1 MSNIVGEKFEG
12 FVKNQIQ
19 IRQKLLGKGLNSNN
33 LSNQDLNIINNR
45 NAWLKL
51 ASSVEIGGDAD
62 SKNDAANITIASNA
76 DLQTSEGTDS
86 VYTSEGEQRLRDIG
100 LSNTGEFTGVQ
111 LAKKSILFNTL
122 SELKEDKYNFR
133 SGINPFKS
141 IWNDSSYGLGGNEFG
156 MVPAPGLV
164 SAKIDTKNRGSLRG
178 AEIEIIAYN
187 KFQFELIELLYLRLG
202 FTMMLEWGWDK
213 YKANDNTFKKV
224 GNTLIEK
231 EWFKDSALTQ
241 LGMMKLIQEER
252 SRYDG
257 NYDGFFG
264 KVSNFSWDFAPNGT
278 YNITL
283 KLISVGDVIES
294 LKVNTVAQQLT
305 TSLIKDDIR
314 GAYGDDNITTE
325 EWYTTSAENWQK
337 TDSFNINLEDLVD
350 EANSSIISQ
359 AGSSIFGQRL
369 YTDLLN
375 VSLWNQK
382 TPTEY
387 YNLAYSYGKVQVYT
401 DSDNNKK
408 YSNNTKY
415 QYYMTVGKFLEYVEA
430 IIVPGLKMRGE
441 ALDSILK
448 VDVNEDE
455 SICAAY
461 PLQCSLDPRVCLI
474 NPDTDYDNIFS
485 DSIEY
490 TYKNTVKRP
499 LYLTE
504 QLKQF
509 IQKEEICDVGTVMY
523 GSLLNIYL
531 NYELIGS
538 HLKKSSD
545 KKGNLNLFKFL
556 EGIFDDVNVAL
567 GGQNN
572 LTVTLKDDVYI
583 TITEQNP
590 IPGIQHTKFK
600 KLVATKDDPVDFNLY
615 GFNSSAGSFV
625 TDFGF
630 ETKITPDLASM
641 ISIGA
646 AAGNSNIK
654 NYDATAFSKWNNGL
668 KDRYSQEYIDP
679 SFTLAS
685 INTFSNA
692 TAYKFITTEEVKVLY
707 NAFDN
712 SYQAKNADKILVL
725 EDGEITQQQA
735 DVEDISLPSTAAGLT
750 ANGRR
755 RVTSSPVVNQPT
767 PYNMLWAE
775 YLDWVSGIKKAQ
787 FAKTADTYQ
796 TREEAKEKAQGNYL
810 FWLVMQWG
818 GVYYQNGT
826 RLFGSSFYE
835 KYVNMIDSNISQGK
849 AAWKSFINDFHQ
861 QVFQTTGQPSNTI
874 GFIPIDMSLKCDGI
888 SGIKIYNGLNVNQEY
903 LPPAYP
909 TALNFIIKSLDHDIS
924 DNSWSTS
931 LGTMSVPHIE
941 PTGSYK
947 AILDLNGFI
956 GDIASGG
963 GGSSSD
969 EWTGATPN
977 GDLLKR
983 RTSHIFD
990 FQIKGNEHKNGG
1002 DITKLTADATIAL
1015 FQELEDVTEDFDGE
1029 NNWQFR
1035 ITAGNDQWHHNNSP
1049 NSNHTRGW
1057 KIDFTYEA
1065 IDKEDYPNTN
1075 ENTQYIYEVLLLL
1088 GEFKKP
1094 TKSLWEK
1101 YGFNFA
1107 RKGRYAGYP
1116 LVDRSA
1122 YDFNQKYPFKV
1133 KDEYNNPASVAN
1145 GPHFDIEFINQ
1156 TEQWDKNQ
1164 EKIIQRI
1171 DAPVSS
1177 QNTDLFANAAG
1188 FQMTMEE

>member
-76 DLQTSEGTDS
+76 NLQTSEGTDS

-231 EWFKDSALTQ
+231 EWFKDSSLTQ

-305 TSLIKDDIR
+305 TRLIKDEIR
-314 GAYGDDNITTE
+314 GAYGDDNITQE
-325 EWYTTSAENWQK
+325 KWYTGTAETLQK
-337 TDSFNINLEDLVD
+337 KNSFNINLEDLVD

-359 AGSSIFGQRL
+359 AGSSIFGQKL

-375 VSLWNQK
+375 KEMWEQD

-387 YNLAYSYGKVQVYT
+387 YNLAYSYGKAQVYI
-401 DSDNNKK
+401 DSDNNF
-408 YSNNTKY
+408 SFANNTKY

-461 PLQCSLDPRVCLI
+461 PLQCSLDPKVCLI

-485 DSIEY
+485 DEISLNSQ
-490 TYKNTVKRP
+490 KNTVKRP

-504 QLKQF
+504 QLKKF
-509 IQKEEICDVGTVMY
+509 INKEEIANVGTVMY

-556 EGIFDDVNVAL
+556 EGIFDEVNVAL

-572 LTVTLKDDVYI
+572 LTVTLRDDVYI

-590 IPGIQHTKFK
+590 IPGIENIKKFEG
-600 KLVATKDDPVDFNLY
+600 LIVTKDTPVDFNLY

-685 INTFSNA
+685 TNTLSNA
-692 TAYKFITTEEVKVLY
+692 TAYKFITTEEVEVLY

-712 SYQAKNADKILVL
+712 TSPSQNTGERLMTNQAVDSSLITINKATQDQVNANAI
-725 EDGEITQQQA
+725 
-735 DVEDISLPSTAAGLT
+735 PSTAAGLT

-755 RVTSSPVVNQPT
+755 KVTSSPVVNQT
-767 PYNMLWAE
+767 PPYSMLWFE
-775 YLDWVSGIKKAQ
+775 YLNWVSDIKKAQ

-826 RLFGSSFYE
+826 SIYGSSYFE

-849 AAWKSFINDFHQ
+849 AAWTSFINNFHQ
-861 QVFQTTGQPSNTI
+861 QVFQATGQPSNTI

-956 GDIASGG
+956 GDVASGG
-963 GGSSSD
+963 GSSTAN
-969 EWTGATPN
+969 EFTGPTPN
-977 GDLLKR
+977 GDFLKR
-983 RTSHIFD
+983 KTGGIAD

-1002 DITKLTADATIAL
+1002 DITKLTAEATVAL
-1015 FQELEDVTEDFDGE
+1015 FKELEDVTEGGGGI
-1029 NNWQFR
+1029 NNWRFR
-1035 ITAGNDQWHHNNSP
+1035 MTAGNDQWHHNNSP
-1049 NSNHTRGW
+1049 NSNHTKGW

-1065 IDKEDYPNTN
+1065 SDKEEYPNTN
-1075 ENTQYIYEVLLLL
+1075 ENTQYIYEVLLFL
-1088 GEFKKP
+1088 GQGTKP

-1101 YGFNFA
+1101 YGYTFRNPTGNPDNTDF
-1107 RKGRYAGYP
+1107 
-1116 LVDRSA
+1116 SA
-1122 YDFNQKYPFKV
+1122 ISFHEKYPFKV
-1133 KDEYNNPASVAN
+1133 KDKYNNPASVAN
-1145 GPHFDIEFINQ
+1145 GPHFDIEFKNQ
-1156 TEQWDKNQ
+1156 TEQWSKSQ
-1164 EKIIQRI
+1164 EKII
-1171 DAPVSS
+1171 PKS
-1177 QNTDLFANAAG
+1177 
-1188 FQMTMEE
+1188 

>member
-1 MSNIVGEKFEG
+1 MSNIVGEKFQK
-12 FVKNQIQ
+12 FVKDQIQ
-19 IRQKLLGKGLNSNN
+19 TRQNLLGKGLNSNN
-33 LSNQDLNIINNR
+33 LSNQDQNLINNR

-51 ASSVEIGGDAD
+51 ASSVEVGGDND
-62 SKNDAANITIASNA
+62 SKNDAENIINASKA
-76 DLQTSEGTDS
+76 DLQTTEGTEA
-86 VYTSEGEQRLRDIG
+86 VYTSQGEQRLRDIG
-100 LSNTGEFTGVQ
+100 LNSTGGFTGVQ
-111 LAKKSILFNTL
+111 LAKKAILFNTL

-133 SGINPFKS
+133 SGVNTFKS

-178 AEIEIIAYN
+178 AEIEIVAYN

-231 EWFKDSALTQ
+231 EWFKDSSLTQ
-241 LGMMKLIQEER
+241 LGMMKLIEEER

-278 YNITL
+278 YNINL

-305 TSLIKDDIR
+305 ISNIKQEIK
-314 GAYGDDNITTE
+314 GAYGEDNITKE
-325 EWYTTSAENWQK
+325 KWYTGKAEEQQ
-337 TDSFNINLEDLVD
+337 TGGSFNINLEDLVD
-350 EANSSIISQ
+350 GNNSSIISQ

-375 VSLWNQK
+375 VSLWEQK

-387 YNLAYSYGKVQVYT
+387 YNLAYSYGRVQVYQ
-401 DSDNNKK
+401 DSDNKFA
-408 YSNNTKY
+408 YANNTKY

-430 IIVPGLKMRGE
+430 IIIPGLKMRGG
-441 ALDSILK
+441 AKDNILK
-448 VDVNEDE
+448 VDVNEDA

-461 PLQCSLDPRVCLI
+461 PLQCSLDPKVCLI
-474 NPDTDYDNIFS
+474 NPDTDYDNLFVDGFRS
-485 DSIEY
+485 GTNS
-490 TYKNTVKRP
+490 VRRP

-504 QLKQF
+504 QLKPF
-509 IQKEEICDVGTVMY
+509 IQKEEVGSDKSTVMY
-523 GSLLNIYL
+523 GKLLNIYL
-531 NYELIGS
+531 NYELIAS

-556 EGIFDDVNVAL
+556 EGIFDDVNIAL

-572 LTVTLKDDVYI
+572 LTVTLRDDVYI
-583 TITEQNP
+583 TIIEQNV
-590 IPGIQHTKFK
+590 IPGIHLLSKYKDLLTTKQ
-600 KLVATKDDPVDFNLY
+600 TPVDFNLY

-654 NYDATAFSKWNNGL
+654 NYDATAFSRWNNGL

-685 INTFSNA
+685 TAELSQ
-692 TAYKFITTEEVKVLY
+692 TKAYKFLSTEEVKVLY
-707 NAFDN
+707 NTFNNTAATQNTDDQRATD
-712 SYQAKNADKILVL
+712 QARDTSLKMINKV
-725 EDGEITQQQA
+725 TQEQ
-735 DVEDISLPSTAAGLT
+735 VTNNTIPSSAAGLT

-755 RVTSSPVVNQPT
+755 KVPSCPISNQT
-767 PYNMLWAE
+767 PPYSMFWAD
-775 YLDWVSGIKKAQ
+775 YLNWVSDIKQAQ

-796 TREEAKEKAQGNYL
+796 TKEEAKEKAQGNYL

-818 GVYYQNGT
+818 GTYIQNGT
-826 RLFGSSFYE
+826 SLNEFFP
-835 KYVNMIDSNISQGK
+835 KYVNMIDSNIAQGK
-849 AAWKSFINDFHQ
+849 SCWNSFINDFHQ
-861 QVFQTTGQPSNTI
+861 QYFIKSGQPSNTI

-909 TALNFIIKSLDHDIS
+909 NSLNFIIKSLGHEIS
-924 DNSWSTS
+924 NNSWSTN

-941 PTGSYK
+941 PTGSYG
-947 AILDLNGFI
+947 ALLDLNGFV
-956 GDIASGG
+956 GDISGTLGGGSGG
-963 GGSSSD
+963 GGANSN

-977 GDLLKR
+977 GNTLKR
-983 RTSHIFD
+983 KSGGIAD

-1002 DITKLTADATIAL
+1002 DITKLTADATLAL
-1015 FQELEDVTEDFDGE
+1015 FEELEDVTESGFGT
-1029 NNWQFR
+1029 NQFKFR
-1035 ITAGNDQWHHNNSP
+1035 MTAGNDQWHHDNTP
-1049 NSNHTRGW
+1049 NSKHTKGW
-1057 KIDFTYEA
+1057 KIDFTY
-1065 IDKEDYPNTN
+1065 DPKDPTKYPNVN
-1075 ENTQYIYEVLLLL
+1075 ENTQYIYEILLLL
-1088 GEFKKP
+1088 GQNKDP
-1094 TKSLWEK
+1094 NKSLWEK
-1101 YGFNFA
+1101 YGWTFSNNSGKPDGLDA
-1107 RKGRYAGYP
+1107 
-1116 LVDRSA
+1116 SA
-1122 YDFNQKYPFKV
+1122 INFNQKYPFRTKN
-1133 KDEYNNPASVAN
+1133 EYTNPHSKAT
-1145 GPHFDIEFINQ
+1145 GPHFDIYFENQ
-1156 TEQWDKNQ
+1156 TEQWDKANNVM
-1164 EKIIQRI
+1164 K
-1171 DAPVSS
+1171 PKYS
-1177 QNTDLFANAAG
+1177 QG
-1188 FQMTMEE
+1188 G

>member
-12 FVKNQIQ
+12 FVKDQIQ

-401 DSDNNKK
+401 NSDNKIA
-408 YSNNTKY
+408 YANNTKY

-441 ALDSILK
+441 ALDNILK

-485 DSIEY
+485 DSIRFG
-490 TYKNTVKRP
+490 TKNTVKRP

-509 IQKEEICDVGTVMY
+509 IQKEEIANVGTVMY

-590 IPGIQHTKFK
+590 IPGIHHLAKFK

-685 INTFSNA
+685 TNTLSNA

-707 NAFDN
+707 NAFNN

-735 DVEDISLPSTAAGLT
+735 DANDIPSTAAGLT
-750 ANGRR
+750 VNGRR
-755 RVTSSPVVNQPT
+755 KIASSPVVNQNA
-767 PYNMLWAE
+767 PYSMLWSE
-775 YLDWVSGIKKAQ
+775 YLEWINDIKREKRAQ
-787 FAKTADTYQ
+787 NADTYQ

-818 GVYYQNGT
+818 GIYYQNGT
-826 RLFGSSFYE
+826 SIYGSTYFE

-947 AILDLNGFI
+947 AILDLDGFI
-956 GDIASGG
+956 GDVASGG
-963 GGSSSD
+963 GSSTAN

-977 GDLLKR
+977 GNQLAIDALWI
-983 RTSHIFD
+983 SD
-990 FQIKGNEHKNGG
+990 FQIKGNEHVNGG
-1002 DITKLTADATIAL
+1002 DITKLTALATAEL
-1015 FQELEDVTEDFDGE
+1015 FKELEDLTEGGFGG
-1029 NNWQFR
+1029 NNFQFR
-1035 ITAGNDQWHHNNSP
+1035 LTAGNDQFHHNKSP
-1049 NSNHTRGW
+1049 NSNHTKGW
-1057 KIDFTYEA
+1057 KIDFTYKVK
-1065 IDKEDYPNTN
+1065 DKTESEFSDVND
-1075 ENTQYIYEVLLLL
+1075 NTQYIYEALLLL
-1088 GEFKKP
+1088 GEGKKP

-1101 YGFNFA
+1101 YGFV
-1107 RKGRYAGYP
+1107 YAVRGGFNTGYP
-1116 LVDRSA
+1116 LVDASA
-1122 YDFNQKYPFKV
+1122 LNFHKKYPFKAL
-1133 KDEYNNPASVAN
+1133 DEYNNPTSAASA
-1145 GPHFDIEFINQ
+1145 PHFDIEFYGQ

-1164 EKIIQRI
+1164 DKIIPKPQ
-1171 DAPVSS
+1171 S
-1177 QNTDLFANAAG
+1177 G
-1188 FQMTMEE
+1188 G

>member
-314 GAYGDDNITTE
+314 DAYGDDNITTE
-325 EWYTTSAENWQK
+325 EWYTKSAEKRQK

-401 DSDNNKK
+401 DSDNNTK
-408 YSNNTKY
+408 YANNTKY

-441 ALDSILK
+441 ALDNILK

-485 DSIEY
+485 DSIRFG
-490 TYKNTVKRP
+490 TKNTVKRP

-509 IQKEEICDVGTVMY
+509 IQKEEIANVGTVMY

-590 IPGIQHTKFK
+590 IPGIHHLAKFK

-685 INTFSNA
+685 TNTLSNA

-707 NAFDN
+707 NAFNN

-735 DVEDISLPSTAAGLT
+735 DANDIPSTAAGLT
-750 ANGRR
+750 VNGRR
-755 RVTSSPVVNQPT
+755 KIASSPVVNQNA
-767 PYNMLWAE
+767 PYSMLWSE
-775 YLDWVSGIKKAQ
+775 YLEWINDIKREKRAQ
-787 FAKTADTYQ
+787 NADTYQ

-818 GVYYQNGT
+818 GIYYQNGT
-826 RLFGSSFYE
+826 SIYGSTYFE

-947 AILDLNGFI
+947 AILDLKGFI
-956 GDIASGG
+956 GDVASGG
-963 GGSSSD
+963 GSSTAN

-977 GDLLKR
+977 GNQLAIDALWI
-983 RTSHIFD
+983 SD
-990 FQIKGNEHKNGG
+990 FQIKGNEHVNGG
-1002 DITKLTADATIAL
+1002 DITKLTALATAEL
-1015 FQELEDVTEDFDGE
+1015 FKELEDLTEGGFGG
-1029 NNWQFR
+1029 NNFQFR
-1035 ITAGNDQWHHNNSP
+1035 LTAGNDQFHHNKSP
-1049 NSNHTRGW
+1049 NSNHTKGW
-1057 KIDFTYEA
+1057 KIDFTYKVKDE
-1065 IDKEDYPNTN
+1065 N
-1075 ENTQYIYEVLLLL
+1075 ESEFSDVNDNTQYIYEALLLL
-1088 GEFKKP
+1088 GEGKKP

-1101 YGFNFA
+1101 YGFV
-1107 RKGRYAGYP
+1107 YAVRGGFNTGYP
-1116 LVDRSA
+1116 LVDASA
-1122 YDFNQKYPFKV
+1122 LNFHKKYPFKAL
-1133 KDEYNNPASVAN
+1133 DEYNNPTSAASA
-1145 GPHFDIEFINQ
+1145 PHFDIEFYGQ

-1164 EKIIQRI
+1164 DKIIPKPQ
-1171 DAPVSS
+1171 S
-1177 QNTDLFANAAG
+1177 G
-1188 FQMTMEE
+1188 G

>member
-12 FVKNQIQ
+12 FVKDQIQ

-133 SGINPFKS
+133 LGINPFKS
-141 IWNDSSYGLGGNEFG
+141 IWNNSSYGLGGNEFG

-241 LGMMKLIQEER
+241 LGMMKLIQDER
-252 SRYDG
+252 IRYDG

-305 TSLIKDDIR
+305 TNLIKDDIR
-314 GAYGDDNITTE
+314 GAYGTDNITTE
-325 EWYTTSAENWQK
+325 EWYTADAEKRQK
-337 TDSFNINLEDLVD
+337 TNSFNINLEDLVD
-350 EANSSIISQ
+350 ESNSTIISQ

-375 VSLWNQK
+375 VSLWDKK

-401 DSDNNKK
+401 NSDNDIQ

-485 DSIEY
+485 DSGRNG
-490 TYKNTVKRP
+490 TKNTVKRP

-556 EGIFDDVNVAL
+556 EGIFDEVNVAL

-600 KLVATKDDPVDFNLY
+600 DLVVTKDDPVDFNLY

-685 INTFSNA
+685 TNTLSNA
-692 TAYKFITTEEVKVLY
+692 TAYKFIKKEEIKVLY
-707 NAFDN
+707 NAFNNASKQTNTGDILMTN
-712 SYQAKNADKILVL
+712 QAVDTSLISINKATREQANAN
-725 EDGEITQQQA
+725 EI
-735 DVEDISLPSTAAGLT
+735 PSTAAGLT
-750 ANGRR
+750 AYGRR
-755 RVTSSPVVNQPT
+755 KVATTPIVNKNP
-767 PYNMLWAE
+767 PYSMLWYE
-775 YLDWVSGIKKAQ
+775 YLNWVSDIKKAE

-796 TREEAKEKAQGNYL
+796 TRKEAKEKAQGNYL

-818 GVYYQNGT
+818 GRYNQNGT
-826 RLFGSSFYE
+826 TIYGSTYFE

-849 AAWKSFINDFHQ
+849 SSWTSFINNFHQ
-861 QVFQTTGQPSNTI
+861 QIFQATGQPSNTI

-924 DNSWSTS
+924 DNSWSTG

-941 PTGSYK
+941 PTGSYT

-977 GDLLKR
+977 GDILKR
-983 RTSHIFD
+983 DALGIAD
-990 FQIKGNEHKNGG
+990 FQVKGNEHINGG

-1015 FQELEDVTEDFDGE
+1015 FQELEDVTEGGAGG
-1029 NNWQFR
+1029 NNWRFR
-1035 ITAGNDQWHHNNSP
+1035 LTSGNDQWHHDNSP
-1049 NSNHTRGW
+1049 NSYHTKGW

-1065 IDKEDYPNTN
+1065 IDKEAYPNTN
-1075 ENTQYIYEVLLLL
+1075 ENTQYIYEVLLWL
-1088 GEFKKP
+1088 GENKKP
-1094 TKSLWEK
+1094 TKKLWEK
-1101 YGFNFA
+1101 YGYTFRNPTGF
-1107 RKGRYAGYP
+1107 P
-1116 LVDRSA
+1116 DNTDFSA
-1122 YDFNQKYPFKV
+1122 ISFHSKYPFKV

-1145 GPHFDIEFINQ
+1145 GPHFDIRFFNQ
-1156 TEQWDKNQ
+1156 TEEWSKSQ
-1164 EKIIQRI
+1164 EKIIKTYN
-1171 DAPVSS
+1171 VNSTSS
-1177 QNTDLFANAAG
+1177 SGNEGTYSS
-1188 FQMTMEE
+1188 